1 MTTNKRIYKYNNYW
15 LPKESGAMQ
24 PRSKAP
30 NNGSLVF
37 CPYCQNG
44 IYVNDYGF
52 LNTKWVC
59 ANCKKQLTKNRLI
72 IDLIK
77 WRKYNNLSLSHV
89 GTISITEEEEKELDK
104 LPSYYFP
111 NSIKNEDLRE

>member
-1 MTTNKRIYKYNNYW
+1 LTTNKRIYKYNNYW

-104 LPSYYFP
+104 LPKYYFP